1 VFFEHGVRDAWLSI
15 EVDEV
20 EVATKRGL
28 HELDPRLLSALG
40 IGQAKRDHFVHP
52 IRMQEGQSPHDECFP
67 VMTYEGSIFVPVA
80 NPLLDGVQTIDRE
93 ELQRKIERGDEF
105 RLVMAL
111 NEWAFRAKHIPGSEH
126 FNTPD
131 ELFSSL
137 RPDEEVVV
145 YCTSIDCHSSIALYM
160 AFIDAGFANV
170 RRYSGGLSDWE
181 AAGLPLEGDWA

>member
-1 VFFEHGVRDAWLSI
+1 V
-15 EVDEV
+15 
-20 EVATKRGL
+20 TK
-28 HELDPRLLSALG
+28 
-40 IGQAKRDHFVHP
+40 
-52 IRMQEGQSPHDECFP
+52 
-67 VMTYEGSIFVPVA
+67 
-80 NPLLDGVQTIDRE
+80 NPLLDGVQTIDRG

-131 ELFSSL
+131 ELFSAL

-160 AFIDAGFANV
+160 ALIDAGFMNV

>member
-1 VFFEHGVRDAWLSI
+1 V
-15 EVDEV
+15 
-20 EVATKRGL
+20 T
-28 HELDPRLLSALG
+28 
-40 IGQAKRDHFVHP
+40 
-52 IRMQEGQSPHDECFP
+52 
-67 VMTYEGSIFVPVA
+67 A

-137 RPDEEVVV
+137 RPDEDVVV
-145 YCTSIDCHSSIALYM
+145 YCTSNVCHSSIALYM
-160 AFIDAGFANV
+160 ALIDAGFANV

-181 AAGLPLEGDWA
+181 AASLPLEGDWA